1 MAGTDQNERPRRH
14 GRGKG
19 KGSEQDTTS
28 EQDKISA
35 RDDAVEQTGTVGEQ
49 SDRSPEPHDDG
60 RTDTDPSSTEPPT
73 TESSD
78 TEPTSEPPTTESRST
93 EQAVAAS
100 RQAERIAELRELRDS
115 VTGRHGLPVK
125 PDRPDVG
132 HRRNVAEVE
141 VKPHRRRRVGLILGI
156 VVIVVAAAV
165 VAGLLRFGGD
175 KEPTAQP
182 RPETGATT
190 PSSMISKQT
199 MLSPKNL
206 QQVVDEKWK
215 VANDQPADDQDAP
228 VPACLADGSGD
239 APKPASAQVRTLTGG
254 GSTDPTALHLAQAY
268 TSPEDAI
275 EAFAMYAKAL
285 GECNLKG
292 SYISDSR
299 VITGLGDQATAIE
312 LSDDVKD
319 SYRAVVLNR
328 TGRLVNVVDLTQ
340 SKDTP
345 NLSKTAEAVGDLTNT
360 QCTIAVGVCASD
372 PSITLGPPPIGGDQP
387 GFLALA
393 DIPQP
398 SNGKGT
404 WGGLEPG
411 SPADVTTSG
420 CENVD
425 FGTLQADS
433 RTARSYVL
441 TDKPKGMPKT
451 FGLDQIVLSMRNK
464 KDATSE
470 VKQIVSSLKSC
481 EDRLPTASVSG
492 LSDVTGQGADDT
504 DISGSVA
511 LVSQKVTASDT
522 SRYRIGIIAAGDK
535 LIYTFLPR
543 DGDWDLTKDQWQT
556 LTVRAGQ
563 RATQVR

>member
-1 MAGTDQNERPRRH
+1 MAGTDRNAHPPRR
-14 GRGKG
+14 GRGQDQ
-19 KGSEQDTTS
+19 GSEQSEAAATPPEQAGDAAEASTS
-28 EQDKISA
+28 DHGSA
-35 RDDAVEQTGTVGEQ
+35 QQ
-49 SDRSPEPHDDG
+49 PEA
-60 RTDTDPSSTEPPT
+60 
-73 TESSD
+73 
-78 TEPTSEPPTTESRST
+78 RST
-93 EQAVAAS
+93 EEAVAAS
-100 RQAERIAELRELRDS
+100 RRAERITELRELRDS
-115 VTGRHGLPVK
+115 VTGKHGLPNK

-132 HRRNVAEVE
+132 HRRNVAEVDTE
-141 VKPHRRRRVGLILGI
+141 THRGRRVGLILGAVAI
-156 VVIVVAAAV
+156 VIAAAV
-165 VAGLLRFGGD
+165 IAGFLTLGEDNTPVA
-175 KEPTAQP
+175 KTQPT
-182 RPETGATT
+182 TT
-190 PSSMISKQT
+190 TTAPTSMISAQT
-199 MLSPKNL
+199 MLSPKSL
-206 QQVVDEKWK
+206 QQVVDETWK
-215 VANDQPADDQDAP
+215 IDNDQPAGDENAP
-228 VPACLADGSGD
+228 VPACLAGGSDD
-239 APKPASAQVRTLTGG
+239 APKPASAQVRTLTAG

-268 TSPEDAI
+268 KTPEDAT
-275 EAFAMYAKAL
+275 EAFAMQSKAL

-299 VITGLGDQATAIE
+299 VITGLGDQATGIE

-328 TGRLVNVVDLTQ
+328 TGRMVNVVDVTQ

-345 NLSKTAEAVGDLTNT
+345 DLSKTAEAVGDLTNS

-398 SNGKGT
+398 TNGKGT

-425 FGTLQADS
+425 FGTLQADN

-451 FGLDQIVLSMRNK
+451 FGLDQIVLSMRNE

-470 VKQIVSSLKSC
+470 VKRIVSNLKSC
-481 EDRLPTASVSG
+481 EDRLPTASVG
-492 LSDVTGQGADDT
+492 GFTTVTGHGADAT
-504 DISGSVA
+504 DISGTVA
-511 LVSQKVTASDT
+511 LVNQKVSEDET
-522 SRYRIGIIAAGDK
+522 SRYRVGVIAAGDK
-535 LIYTFLPR
+535 LVYTFLPR
-543 DGDWDLTKDQWQT
+543 DGDWDFTKNQWET
-556 LTVRAGQ
+556 LAVRAGE